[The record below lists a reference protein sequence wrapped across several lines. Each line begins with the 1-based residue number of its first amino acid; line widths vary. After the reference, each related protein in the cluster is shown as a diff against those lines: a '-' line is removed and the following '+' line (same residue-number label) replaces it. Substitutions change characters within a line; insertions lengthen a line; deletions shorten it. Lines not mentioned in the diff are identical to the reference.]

1 MLYWAGIAPDQIIW
15 RIIRAIRHPRNYLER
30 PDPIW
35 YRLVKIQLEAGGKND
50 HLIRAYTPGSVT
62 INADTYEASLV
73 VSRSSLISDWG
84 PGTIHELTTEH
95 VDKILALEPELI
107 LIGTGDILT
116 FPPTEKLRAII
127 DAGIGYEI
135 MDTGAACRTYNVLM
149 AEGREIVAGL
159 II

>member
-1 MLYWAGIAPDQIIW
+1 M
-15 RIIRAIRHPRNYLER
+15 
-30 PDPIW
+30 
-35 YRLVKIQLEAGGKND
+35 KIHLEAGGIND
-50 HLIRAYTPGSVT
+50 HLIRAYTTGSVT

-73 VSRSSLISDWG
+73 VSRSSLILDWG
-84 PGTIHELTTEH
+84 PAVIDELNATHLDT
-95 VDKILALEPELI
+95 ILALEPELI

-116 FPPTEKLRAII
+116 FPPTETLRPVIE
-127 DAGIGYEI
+127 AGIGYEI